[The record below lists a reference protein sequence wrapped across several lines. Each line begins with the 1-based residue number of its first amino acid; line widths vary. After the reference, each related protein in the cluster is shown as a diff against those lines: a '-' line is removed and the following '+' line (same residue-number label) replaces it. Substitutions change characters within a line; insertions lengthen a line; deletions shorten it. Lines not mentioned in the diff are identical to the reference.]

1 MFKKFLFAAAFA
13 IVCSPAFVSAQ
24 DFFFSFDEFSRQPT
38 LTQAAPAAGG
48 PATGQVFIFSDASLD
63 FNNIDLDFTVDNPGV
78 ASFTNGVAA
87 DSDGSFTVIVVEEP
101 ALPPPAIFQ
110 NFSGTLTPTNGNLFG
125 LAILGIGALDFF
137 DDGQNPFDTSDA
149 EFRAGANGFLLAT
162 IDYSVSGPGQANFD
176 FILGDL
182 GIFDDFFGPLDPDFA
197 GSTGTLTVVGVPEPS
212 SAVVLLM
219 LGAAGSLARRSRS

>member
-1 MFKKFLFAAAFA
+1 MFKKLLFVAAFA
-13 IVCSPAFVSAQ
+13 MASSPAFVSAQ

-38 LTQAAPAAGG
+38 LTQASPAAGG
-48 PATGQVFIFSDASLD
+48 PATGQLFIFSDAALD
-63 FNNIDLDFTVDNPGV
+63 FDQIDLDFTVDNPGV

-87 DSDGSFTVIVVEEP
+87 DSDGSFTVITVEDP
-101 ALPPPAIFQ
+101 NVSGGPLGPTDGRIFG
-110 NFSGTLTPTNGNLFG
+110 FAYVFLFQ
-125 LAILGIGALDFF
+125 LDLF
-137 DDGQNPFDTSDA
+137 DYGQLPFDTSDA

-162 IDYSVSGPGQANFD
+162 VDYSVAGVGQANFD

-182 GIFDDFFGPLDPDFA
+182 GVANSRGGGGPPIILDPDFA
-197 GSTGTLTVVGVPEPS
+197 GSTATLTVVGVPEPS

>member
-1 MFKKFLFAAAFA
+1 MFKQFLIAAAVVMA
-13 IVCSPAFVSAQ
+13 SSPAFVSAQ

-38 LTQAAPAAGG
+38 LTQASPADGG
-48 PATGQVFIFSDASLD
+48 PATGQLFIFSDAALD
-63 FNNIDLDFTVDNPGV
+63 FDQIDLDFTVDNPGV

-87 DSDGSFTVIVVEEP
+87 DSDGSFTLITVEDP
-101 ALPPPAIFQ
+101 SVAGAPITATDGRI
-110 NFSGTLTPTNGNLFG
+110 SGVFIGIPG
-125 LAILGIGALDFF
+125 LSPLG
-137 DDGQNPFDTSDA
+137 GQNPLLSGSDT